1 MEIYYFVYLFLKKDK
16 SPVLLVVVIAR
27 PARFEAVC
35 SSVTLENL
43 VALLCVVISPFVT
56 VLVGS
61 DVGNV
66 IFVGLLIV
74 HPSAH
79 GKCVYVMY
87 SELIKENSAY
97 PATY

>member
-1 MEIYYFVYLFLKKDK
+1 MYSFLKKDT
-16 SPVLLVVVIAR
+16 SPALLVVVISR
-27 PARFEAVC
+27 PGRFEVVC
-35 SSVTLENL
+35 SSVTLENP
-43 VALLCVVISPFVT
+43 VELLCAVVSRIVT

-66 IFVGLLIV
+66 IFVGLVIV

-79 GKCVYVMY
+79 GKCMYVMY
-87 SELIKENSAY
+87 GVLIKKNTPY

>member
-1 MEIYYFVYLFLKKDK
+1 M
-16 SPVLLVVVIAR
+16 VVISRLAW
-27 PARFEAVC
+27 FELVC

-43 VALLCVVISPFVT
+43 VALPCVVISPIVT

-66 IFVGLLIV
+66 IFVGLVIV

-87 SELIKENSAY
+87 SVLIKENSAY
-97 PATY
+97 PARYKKLNQLNSINTPRDWTQK